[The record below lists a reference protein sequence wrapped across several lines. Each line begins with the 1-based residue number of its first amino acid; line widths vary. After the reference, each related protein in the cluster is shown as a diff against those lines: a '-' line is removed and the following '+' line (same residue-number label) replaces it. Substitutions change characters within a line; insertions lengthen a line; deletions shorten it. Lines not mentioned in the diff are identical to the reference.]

1 MKLDNLVKSKYFC
14 YFTYALMVINL
25 LGYVSTGAMECV
37 VVFALATF
45 ACKSC
50 LSKNMCLCIFG
61 GLFVSNI
68 LFGCS
73 KVKEGFEVAG
83 KSKAECKA
91 DRTSKKEKKEQAKA
105 VLDDEKKQAKAD
117 LDEEIKKLAEELENC
132 EDAADYV
139 AAAAAATS
147 GDAVSDGDGED
158 TDEGFRNRRNRRR
171 AVREAFST
179 IHRAVRSY

>member
-1 MKLDNLVKSKYFC
+1 MKLAYLVKSKYFC

-73 KVKEGFEVAG
+73 KVREGLKTDLSVE
-83 KSKAECKA
+83 ECK
-91 DRTSKKEKKEQAKA
+91 EKTKDA
-105 VLDDEKKQAKAD
+105 VDAEKAD
-117 LDEEIKKLAEELENC
+117 CAEAAKELQDKLDKC
-132 EDAADYV
+132 EAD
-139 AAAAAATS
+139 AAAAVDDEEVVDGGS
-147 GDAVSDGDGED
+147 GTGGTLEETGGDGA
-158 TDEGFRNRRNRRR
+158 FRNMRRNRRR

>member
-91 DRTSKKEKKEQAKA
+91 DRTSKKETKEQAKA
-105 VLDDEKKQAKAD
+105 ELDD
-117 LDEEIKKLAEELENC
+117 EIKKLEEELEEC

-139 AAAAAATS
+139 ADDA
-147 GDAVSDGDGED
+147 GDAGDAGD
-158 TDEGFRNRRNRRR
+158 ADKKKDEGFRNRRNRRR

>member
-1 MKLDNLVKSKYFC
+1 MKLANLVKSKYFC

-25 LGYVSTGAMECV
+25 LGYVGTGSMECV
-37 VVFALATF
+37 VIFALATF

-68 LFGCS
+68 IFGCS
-73 KVKEGFEVAG
+73 KVREGFEASCG
-83 KSKAECKA
+83 TYDKDKDGCNKHSEYC
-91 DRTSKKEKKEQAKA
+91 DFD
-105 VLDDEKKQAKAD
+105 DDEKCVAIAAATKEVEDAIEE
-117 LDEEIKKLAEELENC
+117 LDEEACKKKDGATW
-132 EDAADYV
+132 DDKADPEV
-139 AAAAAATS
+139 CKEA
-147 GDAVSDGDGED
+147 
-158 TDEGFRNRRNRRR
+158 FRNRRNRRK

>member
-1 MKLDNLVKSKYFC
+1 MKLANLVKSKYFC

-37 VVFALATF
+37 VIFALATF

-50 LSKNMCLCIFG
+50 LSQNMCLCIFG

-73 KVKEGFEVAG
+73 KVKEGFDLQVSECTNLSEAGCANATDDCEV
-83 KSKAECKA
+83 
-91 DRTSKKEKKEQAKA
+91 KEKKCVEISDAVAATEKA
-105 VLDDEKKQAKAD
+105 IED
-117 LDEEIKKLAEELENC
+117 LDTEAKCTDANDKNVWD
-132 EDAADYV
+132 EDGTPKCKEA
-139 AAAAAATS
+139 
-147 GDAVSDGDGED
+147 
-158 TDEGFRNRRNRRR
+158 FRNRRNRRR

>member
-1 MKLDNLVKSKYFC
+1 MKLANLVKSKYFC

-37 VVFALATF
+37 VIFALATF

-73 KVKEGFEVAG
+73 KVKEGFREGLTATECTT
-83 KSKAECKA
+83 KTAEMETKI
-91 DRTSKKEKKEQAKA
+91 
-105 VLDDEKKQAKAD
+105 QAKAD
-117 LDEEIKKLAEELENC
+117 LDEEIKKLETELEDC
-132 EDAADYV
+132 EDAA
-139 AAAAAATS
+139 ATTETECTEAGRTWDAS
-147 GDAVSDGDGED
+147 GNVCESF
-158 TDEGFRNRRNRRR
+158 TNRRNRRN

>member
-1 MKLDNLVKSKYFC
+1 MKLANLVKSKYFC

-37 VVFALATF
+37 VIFALATF

-50 LSKNMCLCIFG
+50 LSNNMCLCIFG

-68 LFGCS
+68 IFGCS

-83 KSKAECKA
+83 KSKAECKT
-91 DRTSKKEKKEQAKA
+91 DRTSKKETKEK
-105 VLDDEKKQAKAD
+105 AKAD
-117 LDEEIKKLAEELENC
+117 LDDEIKKLEEELEEC

-139 AAAAAATS
+139 VPDADAAGAADKPET
-147 GDAVSDGDGED
+147 
-158 TDEGFRNRRNRRR
+158 FRNRRNRRR

>member
-1 MKLDNLVKSKYFC
+1 MKLANLVKSTYFC

-37 VVFALATF
+37 VIFALATF

-68 LFGCS
+68 IFGCS
-73 KVKEGFEVAG
+73 KVKEGFREGLTASDCKDGETFQEAVEA
-83 KSKAECKA
+83 SDAVCKA
-91 DRTSKKEKKEQAKA
+91 AEALDDLDAKENELVTKEKCEDDDKKWT
-105 VLDDEKKQAKAD
+105 LDDGEV
-117 LDEEIKKLAEELENC
+117 EGG
-132 EDAADYV
+132 
-139 AAAAAATS
+139 S
-147 GDAVSDGDGED
+147 GTCGPKSVV
-158 TDEGFRNRRNRRR
+158 EGMRSNRRR
-171 AVREAFST
+171 AVRQAFST

>member
-1 MKLDNLVKSKYFC
+1 MKLANLVKSKYFC

-37 VVFALATF
+37 VVFTLATF

-50 LSKNMCLCIFG
+50 LTKNMCLCIFG

-73 KVKEGFEVAG
+73 KVKEGFREGNEAAPT
-83 KSKAECKA
+83 KTDLQDQLKTIS
-91 DRTSKKEKKEQAKA
+91 EKLENIEDVK
-105 VLDDEKKQAKAD
+105 
-117 LDEEIKKLAEELENC
+117 DEEEGENTDDSAEGEEVKEGKK
-132 EDAADYV
+132 
-139 AAAAAATS
+139 
-147 GDAVSDGDGED
+147 
-158 TDEGFRNRRNRRR
+158 GFRNMRRNRRR

>member
-1 MKLDNLVKSKYFC
+1 MKLANLVKSKYFC

-25 LGYVSTGAMECV
+25 LGYVGTGSMECV
-37 VVFALATF
+37 VIFALATF

-68 LFGCS
+68 IFGCS
-73 KVKEGFEVAG
+73 KVKEGFREGLTAAECTT
-83 KSKAECKA
+83 KKAE
-91 DRTSKKEKKEQAKA
+91 KETKEAAKA
-105 VLDDEKKQAKAD
+105 ALET
-117 LDEEIKKLAEELENC
+117 EISALATELEDC
-132 EDAADYV
+132 EDAADNAGDDLDTEAKCD
-139 AAAAAATS
+139 AAGKTW
-147 GDAVSDGDGED
+147 DD
-158 TDEGFRNRRNRRR
+158 TKDPKCEGFRNRHNRRN

>member
-1 MKLDNLVKSKYFC
+1 MKLANLVKSKYFC

-73 KVKEGFEVAG
+73 KVKEGFREG
-83 KSKAECKA
+83 LTKAECTTKKA
-91 DRTSKKEKKEQAKA
+91 DKETKEAAKA
-105 VLDDEKKQAKAD
+105 TLT
-117 LDEEIKKLAEELENC
+117 EIAELEKELEDC

-139 AAAAAATS
+139 APINTETECTDAGRTWDAS
-147 GDAVSDGDGED
+147 GNVCESF
-158 TDEGFRNRRNRRR
+158 TNRRNRRR

>member
-91 DRTSKKEKKEQAKA
+91 DRTSKKETKE
-105 VLDDEKKQAKAD
+105 QAKAD
-117 LDEEIKKLAEELENC
+117 LDDEIKKLEKELEEC
-132 EDAADYV
+132 EDAADD
-139 AAAAAATS
+139 
-147 GDAVSDGDGED
+147 DAGGADKKK
-158 TDEGFRNRRNRRR
+158 DEGFRNRRNRRR

>member
-1 MKLDNLVKSKYFC
+1 MKLANLVKSKYFC

-25 LGYVSTGAMECV
+25 LGYVSTGSMECV
-37 VVFALATF
+37 VIFALATF

-83 KSKAECKA
+83 KSKAECKD
-91 DRTSKKEKKEQAKA
+91 DRTSKKETKEQAKA
-105 VLDDEKKQAKAD
+105 DVDD
-117 LDEEIKKLAEELENC
+117 EIKKLEEELEEC
-132 EDAADYV
+132 EDAADY
-139 AAAAAATS
+139 
-147 GDAVSDGDGED
+147 DKKKNDKD

-179 IHRAVRSY
+179 IQRAVRSY

>member
-91 DRTSKKEKKEQAKA
+91 DRTSKKETKEK
-105 VLDDEKKQAKAD
+105 AKAD
-117 LDEEIKKLAEELENC
+117 LDDEIKKLEEELEEC

-139 AAAAAATS
+139 ADDA
-147 GDAVSDGDGED
+147 GDAGDAGDADKKKEA
-158 TDEGFRNRRNRRR
+158 FRNRRNRRH